1 MLHAKEA
8 RTLGTQYEPPNEL
21 VQCMKKIR
29 VTASRGVNFKCFNYE
44 LSEITLT
51 KLTEFGYKCKV
62 YEDHNKGCQEMR
74 VDECVCHIYNE
85 CEYCCDDRACKGNED
100 GGYYECTCH
109 EKSDGVDCGCK
120 AAFAQDREM
129 WTDVS
134 W

>member
-51 KLTEFGYKCKV
+51 KLTEFGY
-62 YEDHNKGCQEMR
+62 YENGVLVKPYIVPTADNIHLWIKPRG
-74 VDECVCHIYNE
+74 DENE
-85 CEYCCDDRACKGNED
+85 
-100 GGYYECTCH
+100 
-109 EKSDGVDCGCK
+109 
-120 AAFAQDREM
+120 
-129 WTDVS
+129 
-134 W
+134 